1 MPKYS
6 FSGHETF
13 HCRQFWLK
21 KGCDFVKQQGQFND
35 GNAVAALGVG
45 RNMVTSIQFWLK
57 SFGLLDEELQTTP
70 IADTIFAV

>member
-1 MPKYS
+1 MKT
-6 FSGHETF
+6 TF
-13 HCRQFWLK
+13 NAIVTQAEGK
-21 KGCDFVKQQGQFND
+21 KATGIPVP